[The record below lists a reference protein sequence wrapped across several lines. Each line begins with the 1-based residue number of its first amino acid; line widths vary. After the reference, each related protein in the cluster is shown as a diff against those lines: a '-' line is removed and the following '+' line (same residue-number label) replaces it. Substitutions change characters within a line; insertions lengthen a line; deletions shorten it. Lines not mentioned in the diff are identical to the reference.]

1 MWTDLRQE
9 IEQARQALGLSERDF
24 APLPYT
30 TDWRQLEETLYRT
43 FCVLDHPTNRP
54 RWLWDAFKPGAYALS
69 NEEAPLAT
77 LLTLVDEEE
86 QVWLMV
92 NDAEDKFWFYQGRRE
107 AVRVVLNECYHLD
120 EIYLLSKKYEWLLC
134 LNHHDVLYGVGT
146 PMRERLQARAAR
158 PVIYRDAIR

>member
-1 MWTDLRQE
+1 MKSGT
-9 IEQARQALGLSERDF
+9 
-24 APLPYT
+24 
-30 TDWRQLEETLYRT
+30 
-43 FCVLDHPTNRP
+43 
-54 RWLWDAFKPGAYALS
+54 YALS